1 MKRRRF
7 IQLSSLGIAAMPFFS
22 ITGILNLENMEV
34 KTFYFKD
41 DGIIPNSKFPLL
53 VYKNAFSERGNS
65 GADFLEKK
73 FRDHNWYNSWRWG
86 VYPFHHY
93 HSVSHEVLGVFQG
106 TALLHMGD
114 PNGEKLN
121 VEAGDILIIPAGV
134 GHKCISHSED
144 FTVVGAYPNGMD
156 YDLVKEEKS
165 KHAQSVKNI
174 QKVSF
179 PSDDPLL
186 GKTGGIKKYWK

>member
-1 MKRRRF
+1 
-7 IQLSSLGIAAMPFFS
+7 MPFFS